1 MRTAAIAFEGTS
13 NSTTTGPFTDDA
25 YFAGN
30 SVLMSMTLPFTTK
43 VGSSEHHSKPASALP
58 ADTIVMSSAKTNR
71 YARRRITSTPSDLP
85 TSTLVSGCES
95 PFPRARVVSPP

>member
-1 MRTAAIAFEGTS
+1 PCEATR
-13 NSTTTGPFTDDA
+13 NQPPTGPYADDA
-25 YFAGN
+25 YFAAN
-30 SVLMSMTLPFTTK
+30 SVLRWLTFPYTTK
-43 VGSSEHHSKPASALP
+43 VGASEHHSKPASALP